1 MALLDL
7 ESEMARASDGAPF
20 ANSTEGLGW
29 MSLWC
34 VDCVNDIGDDCPLV
48 GVALLGRTP
57 KQWDDAS
64 PGELNRYVCNEFVK
78 KKEQQ

>member
-7 ESEMARASDGAPF
+7 DGEMDRAVPRPAF
-20 ANSTEGLGW
+20 ANGFEGESW

-34 VDCVNDIGDDCPLV
+34 VDCVNDVDNDCPLV

-57 KQWDDAS
+57 RAWDDAS
-64 PGELNRYVCNEFVK
+64 PGHLNRYVCNEFF
-78 KKEQQ
+78 KKEEQQ